1 MGIALIKLKIMPSSP
16 DVKLDEIKEKGKASI
31 EEKGGKLIKFE
42 EEPIAFGLVALHA
55 YIEVDESLDNT
66 DFVENAFTEIE
77 TVTSAEIEDYR
88 RAFG

>member
-1 MGIALIKLKIMPSSP
+1 MGTALIKLKIMPSSP
-16 DVKLDEIKEKGKASI
+16 DTNLEEIKEKGKSNI
-31 EEKGGKLIKFE
+31 EEKGGKLVKYQ

-55 YIEVDESLDNT
+55 YIEVDESLENT